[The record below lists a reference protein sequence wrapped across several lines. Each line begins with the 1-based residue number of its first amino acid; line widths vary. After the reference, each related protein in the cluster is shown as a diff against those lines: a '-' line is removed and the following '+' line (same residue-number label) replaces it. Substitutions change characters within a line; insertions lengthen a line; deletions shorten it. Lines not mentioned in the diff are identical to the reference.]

1 MYLLCDPNQYIDPR
15 GLVTTTT
22 TVATSATSITTAI
35 APATTTTTTTPPDV
49 INATS
54 PAAQVDDSQSKS
66 NKNNNN
72 SSLYYLIIGIVAGAV
87 VLVLIITII
96 ILIRRK
102 QKTVEKPTGNGLI
115 GHMMRQRST
124 LSQAHSVYSN
134 HAQSSDEAAGG
145 IDVVTYDYS
154 GILETPVSSPPT
166 GGVGVTSKSRNSV
179 RFSADYDNATPA
191 AVTSEVTTSEQEQG
205 ESNQMVCYL

>member
-22 TVATSATSITTAI
+22 TVVTTARTTAI
-35 APATTTTTTTPPDV
+35 SPATTTTTTTTLPDV

-66 NKNNNN
+66 SNNNNN

-102 QKTVEKPTGNGLI
+102 QKTAEKPTGNGLI

-154 GILETPVSSPPT
+154 GILEKPVSSPPT